1 MSIPMFNLASLM
13 KKIEANSIT
22 VEPAAAATAVE
33 PKKAPSNRC
42 ECSGCKTKLNL
53 ADITCKCGARF
64 CSKHRYPEDHKCTF
78 DYKAVGQALL
88 TAAMPKVEA
97 AKMERI

>member
-1 MSIPMFNLASLM
+1 MSIPIFNLVNLM
-13 KKIEANSIT
+13 KKIEANPI
-22 VEPAAAATAVE
+22 AVE
-33 PKKAPSNRC
+33 SATVVTEVKKVPSNRC
-42 ECSGCKTKLNL
+42 ECEGCRVKLNL
-53 ADITCKCGARF
+53 ADITCKCGARY

-78 DYKAVGQALL
+78 DYKGTSKALL

>member
-22 VEPAAAATAVE
+22 VEPAPLVE
-33 PKKAPSNRC
+33 PKKTPSNRC
-42 ECSGCKTKLNL
+42 ECSGCKAKLNL
-53 ADITCKCGARF
+53 ADITCKCGARY

-78 DYKAVGQALL
+78 DYKAVSQALL

>member
-1 MSIPMFNLASLM
+1 MFNLASLM

-22 VEPAAAATAVE
+22 VEPAPAVEPAPVVVE

-53 ADITCKCGARF
+53 ADITCKCGARY

-88 TAAMPKVEA
+88 TAAMPKVVA